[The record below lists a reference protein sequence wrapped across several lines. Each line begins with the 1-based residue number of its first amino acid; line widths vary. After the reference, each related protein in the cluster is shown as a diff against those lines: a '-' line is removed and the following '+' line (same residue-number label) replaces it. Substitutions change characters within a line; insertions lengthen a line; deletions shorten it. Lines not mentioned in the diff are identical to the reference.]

1 MTASLPMY
9 DTATTRA
16 ANDRLWGAIRHFL
29 GHGPQQL
36 DRCTDPHLTW
46 EDPALVLS
54 QTCGL
59 PYRSRLHGRVT
70 LIGTPDY
77 GLRGCPPGYYRS
89 NIVVRRDDPRLH
101 LRDFE
106 GAVLARNDRRSQSG
120 WAAIAGHLAEN
131 DFGLSFAGRTLD
143 TGAHALSALAVS
155 DGRADLASL
164 DAVTW
169 TLIKR
174 ETRLAKSLRVLCSTR
189 PTPGLPFIASRE
201 QEAAPLFDAIA
212 KAIAALSARDRARLL
227 LKGIVAIPAEAY
239 LRELVPPEDEHSG
252 AIV

>member
-1 MTASLPMY
+1 MY

-16 ANDRLWGAIRHFL
+16 ANDRLWDITRHFL
-29 GHGPQQL
+29 GYGPQQL
-36 DRCTDPHLTW
+36 DRRTDPHVIW
-46 EDPALVLS
+46 EDPGLVLS

-59 PYRSRLHGRVT
+59 PYRSQLHGRVT

-101 LRDFE
+101 LRDFD
-106 GAVLARNDRRSQSG
+106 GAMLARNDRRSQSG
-120 WAAIAGHLAEN
+120 WAAIEGHLAEN
-131 DFGLSFAGRTLD
+131 EYGFSFAGRTLD

-155 DGRADLASL
+155 DGRADLAAL
-164 DAVTW
+164 DAVSW

-174 ETRLAKSLRVLCSTR
+174 ETKLANALRVLCSTR

-201 QEAAPLFDAIA
+201 QDAAPLFAAIA
-212 KAIAALSARDRARLL
+212 KAISALSTRDRARLL
-227 LKGIVAIPAEAY
+227 LKGIVAIPVEAY
-239 LRELVPPEDEHSG
+239 LREPVPPEDEHSG
-252 AIV
+252 AIG